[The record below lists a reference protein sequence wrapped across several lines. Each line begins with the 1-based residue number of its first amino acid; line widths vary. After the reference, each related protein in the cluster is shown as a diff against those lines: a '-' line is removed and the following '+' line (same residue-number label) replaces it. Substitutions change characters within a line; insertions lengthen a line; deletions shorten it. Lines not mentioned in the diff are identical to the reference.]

1 MVSVWFADDH
11 GTNLGNYN
19 HWKNTR
25 VTLQNYNDLALI
37 SLRAIPRTAIKGFM
51 FLTSLPLIDVF
62 IADILWR
69 KSSDLNFIPFFV
81 RNRFAK

>member
-1 MVSVWFADDH
+1 MVSDWFADYH

-25 VTLQNYNDLALI
+25 VTLQNYNELALI